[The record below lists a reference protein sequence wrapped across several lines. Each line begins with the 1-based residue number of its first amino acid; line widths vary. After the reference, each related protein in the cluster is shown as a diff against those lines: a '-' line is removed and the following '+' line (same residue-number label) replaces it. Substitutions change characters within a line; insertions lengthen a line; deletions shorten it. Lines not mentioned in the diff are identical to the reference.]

1 MQRARRLL
9 ARRYREDVRTNWNL
23 VSIQLWLVYIALFT
37 HWSGLMWAWVGTRN
51 RPEPVT
57 GSWLYAYTSSRTVT
71 LDGQPLTAAK
81 LAEDIPT
88 LYLRSVYWATITMT
102 TVGYGDISG
111 QNPTERLVNILVMLI
126 GVIAFSF
133 MTGALSSILQNV
145 D

>member
-102 TVGYGDISG
+102 TVGYGDIAPAAALANG
-111 QNPTERLVNILVMLI
+111 EYAIAIIVMVAGLI
-126 GVIAFSF
+126 
-133 MTGALSSILQNV
+133 MYLLLSAE
-145 D
+145 